1 MLYSY
6 LEKHKRYLIHLP
18 LIIYWLVLFVLTSL
32 PASVAII
39 TAFSDKI
46 SHFGAYGL
54 LSVLLYL
61 TMYFQDKFK
70 LLKKYPGLFTIL
82 IASFYGM
89 LDEIHQIYVPGRFAE
104 VLDWL
109 ADFTG
114 SVVAVLIT
122 RYLLEYF
129 KKIEFEKSKSNSGTF
144 KK

>member
-1 MLYSY
+1 VLYSF
-6 LEKHKRYLIHLP
+6 LEKNKKYLIHLP
-18 LIIYWLVLFVLTSL
+18 LIIYWLILFVLTSL

-39 TAFSDKI
+39 TEFGDKI

-54 LSVLLYL
+54 LSVFLYL
-61 TMYFQDKFK
+61 TMYFQDKFL
-70 LLKKYPGLFTIL
+70 LLKKYPGIFTII

-114 SVVAVLIT
+114 SVIAVLIT
-122 RYLLEYF
+122 KYLLEYI
-129 KKIEFEKSKSNSGTF
+129 KRTEFEKSKSNAGTF